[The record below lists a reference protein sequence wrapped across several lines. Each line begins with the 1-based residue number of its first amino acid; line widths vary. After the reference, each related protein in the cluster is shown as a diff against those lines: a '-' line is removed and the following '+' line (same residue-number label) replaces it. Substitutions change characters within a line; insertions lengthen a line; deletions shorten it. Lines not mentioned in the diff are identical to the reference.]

1 MQSHGALYSMT
12 YFCSLQHTSDAGH
25 PGRVIGCNCVIM
37 LAQKHQVLPGRS
49 LQQNPQLRPDQTV
62 LEPGYDQMRL
72 LLEVSQVFKADLLF
86 PRISG
91 QQVIP

>member
-1 MQSHGALYSMT
+1 
-12 YFCSLQHTSDAGH
+12 
-25 PGRVIGCNCVIM
+25 M
-37 LAQKHQVLPGRS
+37 LGQKHHVLPWRS

-86 PRISG
+86 PRISE
-91 QQVIP
+91 Q